1 MIDIYKE
8 VVEIF
13 DDKIE
18 STTKYNGQ
26 IFELTENSNSDDTAC
41 YDKNASHGDIIRYLE
56 ENKLDTKQLQDV
68 LLALVRGLRGHV

>member
-18 STTKYNGQ
+18 NTTKYNGQ
-26 IFELTENSNSDDTAC
+26 ISELTKLDEQG
-41 YDKNASHGDIIRYLE
+41 SHGDIIKYLE
-56 ENKLDTKQLQDV
+56 ENKLDTEQLQDV

>member
-18 STTKYNGQ
+18 STTKYNGD
-26 IFELTENSNSDDTAC
+26 IFKLTEIQIKETPLENN
-41 YDKNASHGDIIRYLE
+41 NHGDIIRYLE
-56 ENKLDTKQLQDV
+56 ENKLNTDELQDV
-68 LLALVRGLRGHV
+68 LLYFIQGLNKEI